1 MIRDATQ
8 ADIPWLLGVGERFA
22 SRADLSE
29 TVKLDL
35 PSLENTLRV
44 LIDQGILIRGDQ
56 GTIGGMVFP
65 HPFNAN
71 VKCASELFWWS
82 EGREGL
88 LLLSAFEARAKAL
101 GASLGAMIAL
111 EAVEPA
117 RTANVLLRRGYRL
130 LERQFMKEL

>member
-1 MIRDATQ
+1 MIRDATEH
-8 ADIPWLLGVGERFA
+8 DIPWLLEVGERFA
-22 SRADLSE
+22 SRANLSE

-35 PSLENTLRV
+35 PSLENTLRF
-44 LIDQGILIRGDQ
+44 LIDQGILIRGEH

-88 LLLSAFEARAKAL
+88 LLLSAFEASAKAL
-101 GASLGAMIAL
+101 GASLSAMIAL
-111 EAVEPA
+111 QAVEPE
-117 RTANVLLRRGYRL
+117 RTAKVFLRRGYRL
-130 LERQFMKEL
+130 LERQYIKEL